1 MENNEFK
8 FDRMPEAYPAGGYK
22 CMLSEEALKRQSGAI
37 WDMIKQVFGASIS
50 GFIGGGDKDLIGISL
65 PVRIFEP
72 RSYLERITDSW
83 CYATELLYKAAL
95 EKDPVERLKLII
107 CFAIGGLH
115 NTCRQ
120 KKPFNPILG
129 ETYEA
134 SYEDGAQIFCEQ
146 VSHHPPVTAWQVF
159 GPGNSYKF
167 YGYGEWVASFS
178 VNAVSGQQKGRHVI
192 EFQDGSKIVY
202 NLPQVVLQ
210 GVLWGERVMN
220 YEGTINFIDEKNGIG
235 AVIYIPPPQDPISW
249 AAWWGGATKLPTDYL
264 GGQVYKLKGNPHT
277 KGDTISNLVGSWLG
291 RIEFDGKIYWSI
303 KANLKKNIPI
313 AAKKSSSIRCQIP

>member
-1 MENNEFK
+1 
-8 FDRMPEAYPAGGYK
+8 
-22 CMLSEEALKRQSGAI
+22 
-37 WDMIKQVFGASIS
+37 
-50 GFIGGGDKDLIGISL
+50 
-65 PVRIFEP
+65 
-72 RSYLERITDSW
+72 
-83 CYATELLYKAAL
+83 
-95 EKDPVERLKLII
+95 
-107 CFAIGGLH
+107 
-115 NTCRQ
+115 
-120 KKPFNPILG
+120 
-129 ETYEA
+129 
-134 SYEDGAQIFCEQ
+134 
-146 VSHHPPVTAWQVF
+146 
-159 GPGNSYKF
+159 
-167 YGYGEWVASFS
+167 VASFS

-313 AAKKSSSIRCQIP
+313 AAKNPLPSDARYREDLSNLKDGNMDKAHEWKSTLENRQRRDAKLRKEKAGVNITHS

>member
-1 MENNEFK
+1 MLQK
-8 FDRMPEAYPAGGYK
+8 TFDRIPEAEGHAGGYK
-22 CMLSEEALKRQSGAI
+22 FKDDFAEQRGI
-37 WDMIKQVFGASIS
+37 VWDFFKQIATNLNQAKNLVS
-50 GFIGGGDKDLIGISL
+50 LSL

-220 YEGTINFIDEKNGIG
+220 YEGTINFIDEKKW
-235 AVIYIPPPQDPISW
+235 Y
-249 AAWWGGATKLPTDYL
+249 
-264 GGQVYKLKGNPHT
+264 
-277 KGDTISNLVGSWLG
+277 
-291 RIEFDGKIYWSI
+291 
-303 KANLKKNIPI
+303 
-313 AAKKSSSIRCQIP
+313 RCCDLYSTTSRSD